1 MNTTH
6 PDNSWNTPRR
16 QSPAAIIIMLLQSAV
31 GILKAFWPLVIVY
44 FLRKDN
50 DENGFSF
57 IWLVLSFS
65 GVAIL
70 GAVVKY
76 FFYTFYIRNDSLV
89 IQSGWIK
96 KKILTVPLK
105 NIQGVNLKQNVWQK
119 ILKVATVT
127 LDSAGSEK
135 VEVEIDALQINK
147 AEELKQQL
155 LSGQQTEQAVSQE
168 TITESNMLFQLTM
181 PDLLKLSL
189 SANHLEAFFIL
200 FGLSLNLVDDV
211 QKIFNVDG
219 WKMMGDYANEFAGE
233 KILVVTMLI
242 ILVAGVS
249 VLVSMLRTIFKY
261 YDFKLEESKFGW
273 KAYFGL
279 ITSQQVLIPVKK
291 IQIFSWKAN
300 LIRRKI
306 NFWIVQIQA
315 IGHDEV
321 TRKQQVHIPV
331 THIDIAKKL
340 SRFYQTTQVLK
351 RDEGLKI
358 SDSYWKRKTLFRAL
372 PSTLILSLIIY
383 LFLPGF
389 AWIGLLLFPAVT
401 VHHYTWYSNFRWTA
415 NDEGVQMLSGV
426 WGRKYSLLTWKKIQ
440 QVEIKQSLHQQRAG
454 LSSLIFKTAGG
465 NLVLHYIPYEIGLLL
480 CNKIL
485 YIVESRDP
493 DWM

>member
-6 PDNSWNTPRR
+6 PENSWNTPRR

-31 GILKAFWPLVIVY
+31 GILKAFWPVVIVY

-65 GVAIL
+65 GVAMIA
-70 GAVVKY
+70 AVVKY
-76 FFYTFYIRNDSLV
+76 FFYTFYLRNDNLV

-96 KKILTVPLK
+96 KKTLTVPLK
-105 NIQGVNLKQNVWQK
+105 NIQGVNLRQNIWQK

-135 VEVEIDALQINK
+135 VEVEIDALQIKK

-155 LSGQQTEQAVSQE
+155 LSGQNSEQAFNQE
-168 TITESNMLFQLTM
+168 TITEPVLFQLTM

-211 QKIFNVDG
+211 QKIFNIDG
-219 WKMMGDYANEFAGE
+219 WKMMGDYANKLAGE
-233 KILVVTMLI
+233 KILSVTMLI
-242 ILVAGVS
+242 IFVAGVS
-249 VLVSMLRTIFKY
+249 VLVSMLRTILKY
-261 YDFKLEESKFGW
+261 YDFKLEESKIGW

-300 LIRRKI
+300 LLRRKL

-331 THIDIAKKL
+331 TNLDIAIKL
-340 SRFYQTTQVLK
+340 SRFYQTTRVLNK
-351 RDEGLKI
+351 DEGLKI

-372 PSTLILSLIIY
+372 PSTLILSAIIY
-383 LFLPGF
+383 FFLPGF
-389 AWIGLLLFPAVT
+389 AWIGLLLFPAVA
-401 VHHYTWYSNFRWTA
+401 VHHYIWYRNFRWTS
-415 NDEGVQMLSGV
+415 NNEGVQMFSGV

-465 NLVLHYIPYEIGLLL
+465 NLVLHYIPYETGLLL

-485 YIVESRDP
+485 YIVESQDP